1 MKIETEYYT
10 IETKEMNN
18 IEIEGVNFF
27 FNEWLK
33 ECDQEPCELYY
44 QEGHLQ
50 TPETVYINQG
60 EIIQRIGYVGGEKI
74 IIESYNY
81 NSKAYYYYWLTIQAE
96 IERIKESLP
105 CGFVVTR

>member
-1 MKIETEYYT
+1 MY
-10 IETKEMNN
+10 IETKYDIIKTKEINN

-44 QEGHLQ
+44 QQEHLQ
-50 TPETVYINQG
+50 TPENVYIQPA
-60 EIIQRIGYVGGEKI
+60 EVVQRIGYVGGEKI

-81 NSKAYYYYWLTIQAE
+81 SSEETNFYWLTIQAE
-96 IERIKESLP
+96 LEKIDCIKS
-105 CGFVVTR
+105 